1 MQIVD
6 SDDEADNDLSGN
18 VVEDSWEE
26 KQDVASSQVS
36 DLSMYGHC
44 WQSQRLKSMGAVWK
58 TQQRI
63 SASVAKMTKDPIH
76 SRIH

>member
-1 MQIVD
+1 MWIVN

-18 VVEDSWEE
+18 VVEDLWEE
-26 KQDVASSQVS
+26 KQEVASSQVS
-36 DLSMYGHC
+36 DLPIYEHC
-44 WQSQRLKSMGAVWK
+44 WQSHRLKSMGTMWK

-76 SRIH
+76 SRTH